1 VGCVPVPKSD
11 NQTIR
16 PVVLVSEHTLRRFPV
31 LLGQLT
37 LGLTEKSIPTT
48 LVCAPG
54 IKLDSLLRGP
64 VEVIRYPACDLP
76 LAERMGRGRL
86 LEQLAKSN
94 PNVLHCLC
102 ETKAAQARALARS
115 LDIPYVLNINSL
127 QRDASKISLSSKRCV
142 HIICP
147 THTIA
152 ESVRVMHPGLADRII
167 QVRPGVFV
175 EDQCCCFQDPL
186 QQACLMMAHPF
197 EHAALFTPVFA
208 AIRDLIS
215 TGYEFCVVLMGDGPA
230 ESPIRQMLMEMDLTQ
245 VVTIVPELDPWR
257 SVLAAGDVF
266 IQPQAVP
273 PGLNFFLLEAM
284 AVGAAVAACQGCV
297 DDMII
302 DGQTALVFDP
312 QDHLSIRAV
321 LRGLLDHHELA
332 RELAQGGQ
340 AYLRSSHSTSD
351 MIENVVQA
359 YSAALQWSY
368 GLTAIG

>member
-1 VGCVPVPKSD
+1 M
-11 NQTIR
+11 
-16 PVVLVSEHTLRRFPV
+16 LRRFPA

-37 LGLTEKSIPTT
+37 LGLTEKSIPST

-64 VEVIRYPACDLP
+64 VEVIRHPACDLP

-86 LEQLAKSN
+86 MEQLAKSD

-115 LDIPYVLNINSL
+115 LDIPYVLNVNSL
-127 QRDASKISLSSKRCV
+127 QRDASTISLSSKRCV
-142 HIICP
+142 RIICP

-152 ESVRVMHPGLADRII
+152 ENVKVVHPGLADRIV

-175 EDQCCCFQDPL
+175 ADQCCCFRDPL

-197 EHAALFTPVFA
+197 EHAPVFAPVFA
-208 AIRDLIS
+208 ALRDLTS
-215 TGYEFCVVLMGDGPA
+215 AGYEFCAVLMGHGPA
-230 ESPIRQMLMEMDLTQ
+230 ESPIRQMLTEMDLTQ

-257 SVLAAGDVF
+257 SVLAAGDIF
-266 IQPQAVP
+266 IQPQAVS
-273 PGLNFFLLEAM
+273 GLNFFLLEAM
-284 AVGAAVAACQGCV
+284 GVGAAVAACQGSV

-312 QDHLSIRAV
+312 QDHQSIRGV
-321 LRGLLDHHELA
+321 LCSLLDHRELA
-332 RELAQGGQ
+332 RELAHGGQ
-340 AYLRSSHSTSD
+340 AYLRSCHSASD
-351 MIENVVQA
+351 MIENLVQT
-359 YSAALQWSY
+359 YNAALQWSY